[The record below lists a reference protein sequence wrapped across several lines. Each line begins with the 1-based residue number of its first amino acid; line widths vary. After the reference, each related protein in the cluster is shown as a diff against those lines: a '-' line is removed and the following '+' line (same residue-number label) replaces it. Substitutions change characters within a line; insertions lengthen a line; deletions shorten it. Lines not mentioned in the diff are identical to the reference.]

1 MKVLM
6 LAPHPFYQERGTPIA
21 ADLVL
26 RVLSSRG
33 EKVDLLTFP
42 EGSDRQYNNVTLH
55 RTPTFQPAKRWL
67 QGMRPG
73 FSVKKII
80 CDGFMLIQ
88 ALRMVQ
94 QSHANGE
101 PYDLIHAGEE
111 AVFIAIL
118 LKKLY
123 GIPYVYDMDSSL
135 VGQLT
140 DKYAFLNRI
149 GQPLRACEKLA
160 VRQAKAVLAVC
171 QALSDEIQ
179 PYRPN
184 KVAIVPDISLLNNSH
199 SQNATEPLKAQ
210 FNIAGALMMYV
221 GNLASYQGI
230 DLLLASFAQA
240 LQHQSSHQS
249 ESPSVPHLVI
259 IGGAE
264 SDIAKY
270 QQQAQ
275 SLEIEP
281 YVHLIGP
288 RPIDQL
294 KHYLAQA
301 DIVVSPR
308 TQGTNTPMKLY
319 SYLDSGKAL
328 LATDLPTHNQVL
340 KGAAVTTPISV
351 VAKPETQAFST
362 AMLHLIEHPTERAA
376 LGKAAQAYIAKEHT
390 YEAFSR
396 KLTALYDWVENDLSI
411 SSAPRAIA

>member
-6 LAPHPFYQERGTPIA
+6 LAPHPFYQGRGTPIA

-33 EKVDLLTFP
+33 DRIDLLTFP
-42 EGSDRQYNNVTLH
+42 EGDARQYSNVTIH
-55 RTPTFQPAKRWL
+55 RCATLKPVKRWV

-73 FSVKKII
+73 FSIKKIV
-80 CDGFMLIQ
+80 CDAFMLIQ
-88 ALRMVQ
+88 AIQMVQ
-94 QSHANGE
+94 RSANE

-111 AVFIAIL
+111 AVFIAALI
-118 LKKLY
+118 KKLY

-140 DKYAFLNRI
+140 DKYDFLSAI
-149 GQPLRACEKLA
+149 AAPLRACEKFA
-160 VRQAKAVLAVC
+160 VRQASAVLAVC

-179 PYRPN
+179 PYRPK
-184 KVAIVPDISLLNNSH
+184 KVAIVPDISLLNNDQ
-199 SQNATEPLKAQ
+199 SQNKAEPLKETL
-210 FNIAGALMMYV
+210 NIDGALLMYV

-230 DLLLASFAQA
+230 DLLLDSFAQTIQTRKQQPA
-240 LQHQSSHQS
+240 T
-249 ESPSVPHLVI
+249 EPVPHLVI

-264 SDIAKY
+264 NDIAKY
-270 QQQAQ
+270 QQKAQ
-275 SLEIEP
+275 TLGIADQ
-281 YVHLIGP
+281 VHLIGP

-301 DIVVSPR
+301 DILLSPR

-340 KGAAVTTPISV
+340 KSPAIASPIAIVAPPEPQPFAA
-351 VAKPETQAFST
+351 
-362 AMLHLIEHPTERAA
+362 AMQHLINHPDERAA
-376 LGKAAQAYIAKEHT
+376 IGQAAQAYIAKEHT

-396 KLTALYDWVENDLSI
+396 KLNALYDWVEDDLSV
-411 SSAPRAIA
+411 SAAPPAIA

>member
-1 MKVLM
+1 MKVLV
-6 LAPHPFYQERGTPIA
+6 LAPHPFYQGRGTPIA
-21 ADLVL
+21 VDLVL
-26 RVLSSRG
+26 RVLSRRG
-33 EKVDLLTFP
+33 EQVDVLTFS
-42 EGSDRQYNNVTLH
+42 EGDDRQYDGVTIY
-55 RTPTFQPAKRWL
+55 RTPALKAAKRWVT
-67 QGMRPG
+67 GMRPG
-73 FSVKKII
+73 FSIKKLV
-80 CDGFMLIQ
+80 CDAFMLVR
-88 ALRMVQ
+88 AVRMVQ
-94 QSHANGE
+94 RTAKGQQ
-101 PYDLIHAGEE
+101 YDLVHAGEE

-140 DKYAFLNRI
+140 DKYDF
-149 GQPLRACEKLA
+149 LRAIAGLLRTCEQFA
-160 VRQAKAVLAVC
+160 VRQASAVLAVC

-184 KVAIVPDISLLNNSH
+184 KVAIVPDISLLNSSSH
-199 SQNATEPLKAQ
+199 VPNKTEPLKQQ
-210 FNIAGALMMYV
+210 FKVGGSLLMYV

-240 LQHQSSHQS
+240 LSQSAKDQ
-249 ESPSVPHLVI
+249 PSPHLVI
-259 IGGAE
+259 IGGVE

-270 QQQAQ
+270 RQQAQ
-275 SLEIEP
+275 ALNIQS

-288 RPIDQL
+288 RPIEQL

-308 TQGTNTPMKLY
+308 TQGDNTPMKLY

-340 KGAAVTTPISV
+340 KGSAVMTPIAA
-351 VAKPETQAFST
+351 VAKPETQLFAD
-362 AMLHLIEHPTERAA
+362 AMLHLIEHPEVRAT
-376 LGKAAQAYIAKEHT
+376 LGQAAQNYIAKEHT

-396 KLTALYDWVENDLSI
+396 KLTSLYDWVEDDI
-411 SSAPRAIA
+411 TVDAAPPAIA